1 MIIAVS
7 KLKVNCNEKR
17 FELILDF
24 DKDASIPNEELERLN
39 AMFLRMLCA
48 LPYEAKADDV
58 KLELDRKIILYNFQ
72 NIPFSYLSIRIYD
85 LHIVSKNVF
94 LLSDSSYETSI
105 LTYKGGKLVQ
115 YIENINVGIDR
126 LYFEYNR
133 TGFSIEIARKYDN
146 NIKKKVLVAFKCK
159 AGDLDVIKIKNELK
173 ETLELLPHEASIEDL
188 KLYSMMVLNG
198 LTLEWTKFTL
208 TCNDLNY
215 RDKQLSSSTLS
226 YVNGSLKKL
235 EIKESLNGQDYYFI
249 YNNEKACVNVGK
261 SKNALNDNVP
271 VNVSFLNCFYTKVQE
286 MLNRLKEKS

>member
-1 MIIAVS
+1 MVIAVS

-24 DKDASIPNEELERLN
+24 DKEASIPNEELERLN
-39 AMFLRMLCA
+39 AVFLRMLCA

-72 NIPFSYLSIRIYD
+72 SIPFSYLSIRIYD
-85 LHIVSKNVF
+85 LHIISKNVF

-115 YIENINVGIDR
+115 YNEHINVGIDS
-126 LYFEYNR
+126 LYFVYNR
-133 TGFSIEIARKYDN
+133 NGFSIEFAKKYDN
-146 NIKKKVLVAFKCK
+146 NIKKKALVAFKCK
-159 AGDLDVIKIKNELK
+159 AEDLDVIKIKRELE
-173 ETLELLPHEASIEDL
+173 ETLELLPYEASIEDL
-188 KLYSMMVLNG
+188 KLCSMMYLNG
-198 LTLEWTKFTL
+198 LKLEWTKFTL

-226 YVNGSLKKL
+226 YVNGNLKKL
-235 EIKESLNGQDYYFI
+235 EVKESLNGQDYHFVYS
-249 YNNEKACVNVGK
+249 NEKICVNVGK
-261 SKNALNDNVP
+261 SKNSLIETVP
-271 VNVSFLNCFYTKVQE
+271 VDVSILNSFYSKVQE